1 MNNIMNNVEE
11 LKKLIEESE
20 EYKEYDRLTKILD
33 TDKEI
38 NEIIDEIKK
47 LQKEAVNKEVKKEDT
62 KNIEEKLDNLF
73 EELNNKEKYIEY
85 IEASKK
91 LNKLITEIQD
101 RFSNS
106 FNEILN

>member
-47 LQKEAVNKEVKKEDT
+47 LQKEAVNKELKKEDT
-62 KNIEEKLDNLF
+62 KNIEEELDNLF
-73 EELNNKEKYIEY
+73 EELNNKEKYNQY

-101 RFSNS
+101 RFSDS
-106 FNEILN
+106 FNEILC

>member
-11 LKKLIEESE
+11 LKTLIEESE

-33 TDKEI
+33 KDKEI
-38 NEIIDEIKK
+38 NDIIDEIKK
-47 LQKEAVNKEVKKEDT
+47 LQKDAVNKEVKNEDT
-62 KNIEEKLDNLF
+62 KSIEEKLDELF
-73 EELNNKEKYIEY
+73 NELNTKEKYNQY

-101 RFSNS
+101 RFSDS

>member
-85 IEASKK
+85 IEA
-91 LNKLITEIQD
+91 
-101 RFSNS
+101 
-106 FNEILN
+106 